1 MLVAGVDSSTQ
12 STKVLLCEATDG
24 TVVAQASAPHPD
36 GTECDPERWWQALDA
51 AGRDLLERASAVGVA
66 AQQHG
71 MIVLDES
78 GAVIRPAMLWND
90 VKSAP
95 QAAELIE
102 ELGGAAAWATRCGSV
117 PTMSFTVTKLRW
129 LAENEPEHA
138 ARTRRVLLPHDWL
151 TWRLAGGAASGAH
164 PATDRGDASGT
175 GYFSPADSAWQP
187 DLLQRALGHDA
198 EPPRLAGPSEVVGQT
213 SWGALLSAGTG
224 DNMGAALG
232 LGLGAGDVAVSVGT
246 SGTAYLPSP
255 KPSADPS
262 GAVCGFADATGQFLP
277 LVCTVNAARV
287 LDVTARMLGTDA
299 AGLADRALAAAPGA
313 GGLVLLPYLDGERTP
328 NRPAANG
335 VLRGLTTH
343 NATQENLARA
353 AVEAVLCSLADAIDH
368 VTLVTGMAPRRV
380 VLIGGAVRSAAIRTL
395 APAIFG
401 VPVAVPVPAE
411 DVALGAARQ
420 AAWAL
425 AGTASPPDWPARPA
439 QAYEADPL
447 PHVREQ
453 YASLRDDA
461 AAWQVLSAW
470 PRLADLAR
478 GWPVIWPRRCC
489 APVGVAGVMESG
501 TRWRSWCSYRA
512 PLPPAGALFDRTA
525 AANGGSHGC
534 ARWGPWRG
542 F

>member
-1 MLVAGVDSSTQ
+1 MLVAGIDSSTQ

-24 TVVAQASAPHPD
+24 TVVARASAPHPD
-36 GTECDPERWWQALDA
+36 GTECDPERWWQALGE
-51 AGRDLLERASAVGVA
+51 AGRGLLERAAAVGVA

-95 QAAELIE
+95 QATELIQ
-102 ELGGAAAWATRCGSV
+102 ELGGPAVWAARSGSV

-129 LAENEPEHA
+129 LAENEPAHA
-138 ARTRRVLLPHDWL
+138 KRTRRVLLPHDWL
-151 TWRLAGGAASGAH
+151 TWRLAGGRAGRAGRAGEIE

-175 GYFSPADSAWQP
+175 GYFSPADSAWLP
-187 DLLQRALGHDA
+187 DILQRALGHGA
-198 EPPRLAGPSEVVGQT
+198 ELPRVAGPSEVVGQT

-232 LGLGAGDVAVSVGT
+232 LGLNEGDMAVSIGT

-255 KPSADPS
+255 KPSADAS

-299 AGLADRALAAAPGA
+299 AGLANRALAAAPGA

-343 NATQENLARA
+343 NATPENLARA

-368 VTLVTGMAPRRV
+368 VTAVTGLSPRRV
-380 VLIGGAVRSAAIRTL
+380 VLIGGAARSAAIRAL

-401 VPVAVPVPAE
+401 VPVAVPEPAE

-420 AAWAL
+420 AAWTL
-425 AGTASPPDWPARPA
+425 AGTAALPDWPARPA

-453 YASLRDDA
+453 YAALRDDA
-461 AAWQVLSAW
+461 AAWQL
-470 PRLADLAR
+470 
-478 GWPVIWPRRCC
+478 
-489 APVGVAGVMESG
+489 
-501 TRWRSWCSYRA
+501 
-512 PLPPAGALFDRTA
+512 
-525 AANGGSHGC
+525 
-534 ARWGPWRG
+534 
-542 F
+542 